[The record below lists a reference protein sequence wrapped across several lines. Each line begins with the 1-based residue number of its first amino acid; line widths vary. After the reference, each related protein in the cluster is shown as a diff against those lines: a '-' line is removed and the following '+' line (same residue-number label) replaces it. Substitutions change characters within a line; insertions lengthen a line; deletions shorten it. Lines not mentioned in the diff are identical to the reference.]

1 MQFCLGCSFKLNI
14 FDKRS
19 KLIFDTL
26 QKYNF
31 YKHIS
36 LTYPHTAFF
45 INFYVKN
52 KNKVIAKILG
62 ENKNLFKSTINKT
75 LSRFGLKNIYIV
87 QLTNLPLKNLNL
99 PRTIENLDKDKYNDL
114 LKEIKNYK
122 KNKII
127 RDVFLQI
134 YYSDNKKFILKI
146 IKDFDGLVISANPNK
161 LYLKKEIYKIIKLF
175 KKPLIQLSCFGS
187 VDKKKLK
194 IIDQE
199 AWLKKCLTFPN
210 IIFNNK
216 VIQVGRT
223 KKNDRLKKI
232 NNFYNKK
239 IILKKKIKLKFINNN
254 IFQQSS
260 EKYLKD
266 IKYNSI
272 AYEFIELIKYFV
284 KLIVD
289 DNKK

>member
-114 LKEIKNYK
+114 EMIAMPQCVVPF
-122 KNKII
+122 
-127 RDVFLQI
+127 RDSDIFDKCINFL
-134 YYSDNKKFILKI
+134 L
-146 IKDFDGLVISANPNK
+146 
-161 LYLKKEIYKIIKLF
+161 
-175 KKPLIQLSCFGS
+175 
-187 VDKKKLK
+187 
-194 IIDQE
+194 
-199 AWLKKCLTFPN
+199 
-210 IIFNNK
+210 NNK
-216 VIQVGRT
+216 EYDSVVTIRRT
-223 KKNDRLKKI
+223 GYIPEALMKIEGDSLKPYFLDTQSKASGSRQNSEAYEI
-232 NNFYNKK
+232 DHGVECFRYASWASRDKGIK
-239 IILKKKIKLKFINNN
+239 PWSYLGQKIKGLKQKHHNHNCFVDVHTMD
-254 IFQQSS
+254 
-260 EKYLKD
+260 D
-266 IKYNSI
+266 IRWL
-272 AYEFIELIKYFV
+272 EFITSNLGYKGM
-284 KLIVD
+284 KKD
-289 DNKK
+289 D